1 MLATPNKVHHHCW
14 YHTVWSGMQ
23 VCQVSLVCVLFFKL
37 SVNVC
42 IGEVTPHCTRIEK
55 ITDQPSPVC
64 LGEKKKESNLSVLRL
79 FSVLISEIISDVLKQ
94 FCHPGNC
101 IFIACGGTRTWKTP
115 SFKLKP
121 IFEKLLF
128 ENNSSNYFLS
138 FSSSNK
144 NKGK

>member
-1 MLATPNKVHHHCW
+1 MLSCLWAGTSSLECGELQLIKCSLGKCW
-14 YHTVWSGMQ
+14 QRLTKSIITADITLFDQECRSVRLASS
-23 VCQVSLVCVLFFKL
+23 VFFFFKL

-101 IFIACGGTRTWKTP
+101 IFIACGGTRT
-115 SFKLKP
+115 
-121 IFEKLLF
+121 
-128 ENNSSNYFLS
+128 
-138 FSSSNK
+138 
-144 NKGK
+144 